1 MVYSPII
8 VVNILS
14 CFLLLWMLFLLLLLL
29 PLILLLIKL
38 HWKNTQTEF
47 MAFTKCVGCINA
59 VKLPILQLH
68 QNNIYNVIIF
78 KPCTLPSILALKML
92 TYTAR
97 TNIKCKDTNSKDEN
111 KSSDRFGP

>member
-1 MVYSPII
+1 
-8 VVNILS
+8 
-14 CFLLLWMLFLLLLLL
+14 MLFVAMDVVFAVVATTTNTTTNKTALE
-29 PLILLLIKL
+29 
-38 HWKNTQTEF
+38 NTQTEF